1 MQADRV
7 DQGLDKLE
15 GNEGL
20 HILRYVAAIY
30 RCLPALDPSSRYDP
44 EVVARG
50 LARLSPEEREAVVDY
65 FCDLC
70 ELLDV
75 TREPDASRPNPFFLA
90 IISDAQ
96 RVRAPEP
103 QAG

>member
-7 DQGLDKLE
+7 DQGLEKLE
-15 GNEGL
+15 GSEGL

-50 LARLSPEEREAVVDY
+50 LARLTPEEREAVVDY

-70 ELLDV
+70 ELLDLA
-75 TREPDASRPNPFFLA
+75 REHDVSRPDPIFLA
-90 IISDAQ
+90 SVSDLPIAVPNA
-96 RVRAPEP
+96 R
-103 QAG
+103 